1 MTILLTGAS
10 GFMGRH
16 VLKQLL
22 NAGHTVIAPV
32 RESSANKVAEKP
44 GAHFT
49 LIKGDFFDDAV
60 LQEAAALKPETII
73 HMASV
78 RGAGQGDNALYEQVN
93 VHGTKTLLAFAQSR
107 GLKKFVYISSVGVLG
122 TIPENV
128 PARPSDKPQPDGI
141 YHQTKYRAEQLV
153 QQAAGAGLKT
163 LILRPTITYGEG
175 DDGFI
180 AKMIS
185 MIQKGIFIYPAND
198 VRIHLLHVTT
208 FAKWLAEAVK
218 KLNTH
223 DGVFH
228 CCDREPVLLNDVVQV
243 LAKRF
248 VNKNYPSLKRLPSF
262 LFGGAAG
269 LCALL
274 KKDNLKTSFDLIHKD
289 WFYDISDAEKQLA
302 YMPAETL
309 YQLENSPL

>member
-16 VLKQLL
+16 VLRHLL
-22 NAGHTVIAPV
+22 NAGHTVVTPV
-32 RESSANKVAEKP
+32 RENSANKIAEKP
-44 GAHFT
+44 GVHLT

-60 LQEAAALKPETII
+60 LEKAAALKPDVII

-78 RGAGQGDNALYEQVN
+78 RGAGQGDSALYEQVN
-93 VHGTKTLLAFAQSR
+93 VKGTKALLEFAR
-107 GLKKFVYISSVGVLG
+107 RNTVKEFVYISSVGVLG

-128 PARPSDKPQPDGI
+128 PARPSDTPRPDGI
-141 YHQTKYRAEQLV
+141 YHRTKYRAEQLV
-153 QQAAGAGLKT
+153 QQAGSAGLKT

-180 AKMIS
+180 AKMS
-185 MIQKGIFIYPAND
+185 GMLQKGVFIYPAKD

-208 FAKWLAEAVK
+208 FAKWLAETVEK
-218 KLNTH
+218 PEKSG
-223 DGVFH
+223 GVFH
-228 CCDREPVLLNDVVQV
+228 CCDHEPVLLDDVVQV

-248 VNKNYPSLKRLPSF
+248 TNKNYPPLKRLPSF

-274 KKDNLKTSFDLIHKD
+274 KKDDLKTSFDLIHKD
-289 WFYDISDAEKQLA
+289 WFYDISNTEKQLA
-302 YMPAETL
+302 YKPADTL